1 MAARDRDFAASVAD
15 RLVALGPVRARGMFG
30 GQGIML
36 DNVMFGLV
44 WRGTLYFKTGDGNR
58 AEYVKARMKPFAYMR
73 GRKRVETSHMEVPKK
88 VQANPGLFAEWGER
102 ALAVAREKKKKARKR

>member
-15 RLVALGPVRARGMFG
+15 RLVALGPVKARGMFG
-30 GQGIML
+30 GHGIML

-44 WRGTLYFKTGDGNR
+44 WQGKLYFKTGEANCAD
-58 AEYVKARMKPFAYMR
+58 YVKARAKPFAYMR
-73 GRKRVETSHMEVPKK
+73 GTTRVETSHLEVPRKI
-88 VQANPGLFAEWGER
+88 QADPKLFAQWGER

>member
-30 GQGIML
+30 GHGIML

-44 WRGTLYFKTGDGNR
+44 WRGRLFFKTDETNR
-58 AEYVKARMKPFAYMR
+58 ADYVRARSEPFAYMR
-73 GRKRVETSHMEVPKK
+73 GCKRVETSHMEVPKK
-88 VQANPGLFAEWGER
+88 VQADPARLAAWGER